1 MMVAQKR
8 LHILNDFAFLKSFGE
23 KGGGKQLVSFLNA
36 VLRRIGE
43 KKTVSI
49 EIIENKELPAEI
61 TGGKLSKLDARATI
75 EDGTKTN

>member
-1 MMVAQKR
+1 MAKKAAGNSLSLSSTR
-8 LHILNDFAFLKSFGE
+8 FCA
-23 KGGGKQLVSFLNA
+23 VSA
-36 VLRRIGE
+36 